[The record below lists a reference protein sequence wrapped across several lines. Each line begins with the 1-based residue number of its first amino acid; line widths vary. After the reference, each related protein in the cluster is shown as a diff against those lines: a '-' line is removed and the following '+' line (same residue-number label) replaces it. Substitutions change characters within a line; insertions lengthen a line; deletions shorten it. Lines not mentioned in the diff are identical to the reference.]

1 MTKFHCL
8 VILYLYIYNIIF
20 FFKGKRGEK
29 NILVM
34 LEVPEAVL
42 FGVLLELRVQDGL
55 TGLQQYLLRWDETS
69 VMQQRNL
76 VHMTSQD

>member
-42 FGVLLELRVQDGL
+42 FGVLLELQVQDGL

-69 VMQQRNL
+69 VMQQ
-76 VHMTSQD
+76 